1 MIDYY
6 FLFADIYFAVFVQ
19 AYALIVIKR
28 ENLLK
33 LGESNSKF
41 ENKYF
46 ISFLRLLMIKH
57 DVNTSYDL
65 TNTPVVLSVAVYR
78 HKRSVQDMGYNL
90 LFYLSKPKFKMFV
103 GFNHLLLSAAC

>member
-1 MIDYY
+1 MVDYY
-6 FLFADIYFAVFVQ
+6 FLFASIYFAVFVQ
-19 AYALIVIKR
+19 AYVLIVIKR

-33 LGESNSKF
+33 LGESNTKF

-65 TNTPVVLSVAVYR
+65 TNTPVVLSVGVDG
-78 HKRSVQDMGYNL
+78 HKRRVQDREIICYFIYQSQSL
-90 LFYLSKPKFKMFV
+90 KMFV
-103 GFNHLLLSAAC
+103 GFNQL